1 MKKVKKTLALLL
13 AAMMLLALAACGGP
27 APAPTEPP
35 PADTSDGGDVPPADS
50 GDAEVVPEEG
60 ASLKLWFDNDNY
72 NEKIVEL
79 WNAKYPDIPLTVEN
93 VGTTDSRTKIELDG
107 PTGMGAAKMISDSD
121 AAYAQIEDGT
131 YDPSNGVLEHYEVT
145 LGSDPAN
152 DIVPR
157 LTNGE
162 LDIAAIP
169 TNLAA
174 TLYNRTDGGIK
185 LLALNTL
192 GVLHILENG
201 DTVNSL
207 ADLEGR
213 TLYATGQ
220 GSNPE
225 YVLNYLLEANGLD
238 PAADVDI
245 QWLASEELTAR
256 MASGDI
262 DLCMLPVPAATTV
275 MMQNSDVRDAIDLND
290 AWTESG
296 AQGTFTMGCLVA
308 RTEWLEDNSELVPG
322 ILAEYA
328 ASIDYANS
336 NPEEAAALIE
346 QCGLK
351 GLTVGGAQ
359 VSEKHAG
366 FVINRGGATCADVL
380 ALVDQVKERVLQQTG
395 VELEMEVRVLR

>member
-1 MKKVKKTLALLL
+1 MTRK
-13 AAMMLLALAACGGP
+13 LLALTLSLALTAGLAACSTQ
-27 APAPTEPP
+27 APAEDTPVPESTAPAAETP
-35 PADTSDGGDVPPADS
+35 PAETAVP
-50 GDAEVVPEEG
+50 
-60 ASLKLWFDNDNY
+60 Y
-72 NEKIVEL
+72 Q
-79 WNAKYPDIPLTVEN
+79 TVHL
-93 VGTTDSRTKIELDG
+93 GLLSG
-107 PTGMGAAKMISDSD
+107 PTGMGAAKMLADND
-121 AAYAQIEDGT
+121 EAYAQVEAGT
-131 YDPSNGVLEHYEVT
+131 YEGGTLLRYEVT

-346 QCGLK
+346 RYDIVPKAAVAQAAIPQANMVCVTGEDMK
-351 GLTVGGAQ
+351 GIADYYQVLFDADPTSIGGAIPG
-359 VSEKHAG
+359 ED
-366 FVINRGGATCADVL
+366 FYYIP
-380 ALVDQVKERVLQQTG
+380 
-395 VELEMEVRVLR
+395 

>member
-1 MKKVKKTLALLL
+1 MTRK
-13 AAMMLLALAACGGP
+13 LLALTLSLALTAGLAACSTQ
-27 APAPTEPP
+27 APAEDTAPP
-35 PADTSDGGDVPPADS
+35 ESTAPAAETQTPAAETAVPYQTIHLGLLS
-50 GDAEVVPEEG
+50 
-60 ASLKLWFDNDNY
+60 
-72 NEKIVEL
+72 
-79 WNAKYPDIPLTVEN
+79 
-93 VGTTDSRTKIELDG
+93 G

-245 QWLASEELTAR
+245 QWLASEELTTR
-256 MASGDI
+256 MVSGDI

-322 ILAEYA
+322 ILEEYA

-336 NPEEAAALIE
+336 SPEEAAALIE
-346 QCGLK
+346 QYGIVPKAAVAQAAIPQANMVCITGEDMK
-351 GLTVGGAQ
+351 GIADYYQVLFDADPTSIGGAIPG
-359 VSEKHAG
+359 ED
-366 FVINRGGATCADVL
+366 FYYIP
-380 ALVDQVKERVLQQTG
+380 
-395 VELEMEVRVLR
+395 

>member
-1 MKKVKKTLALLL
+1 MTRK
-13 AAMMLLALAACGGP
+13 LLALTLSLALTAGLAACSTQ
-27 APAPTEPP
+27 APAEDTAPP
-35 PADTSDGGDVPPADS
+35 ESTAPAAETQTPAAETAVP
-50 GDAEVVPEEG
+50 
-60 ASLKLWFDNDNY
+60 Y
-72 NEKIVEL
+72 Q
-79 WNAKYPDIPLTVEN
+79 TVHL
-93 VGTTDSRTKIELDG
+93 GLLSG

-245 QWLASEELTAR
+245 QWLASEELTTR

-322 ILAEYA
+322 ILEEYA

-346 QCGLK
+346 QYGIVPKAAVAQAAIPQANMVCVTGEDMK
-351 GLTVGGAQ
+351 GIADYYQVLFDADPTSIGGAIPG
-359 VSEKHAG
+359 ED
-366 FVINRGGATCADVL
+366 FYYIP
-380 ALVDQVKERVLQQTG
+380 
-395 VELEMEVRVLR
+395 

>member
-1 MKKVKKTLALLL
+1 MTRK
-13 AAMMLLALAACGGP
+13 LLALTLSLALTAGLAACSTQ
-27 APAPTEPP
+27 APAEDTAPP
-35 PADTSDGGDVPPADS
+35 ESTAPAAETQTPAAETAVP
-50 GDAEVVPEEG
+50 
-60 ASLKLWFDNDNY
+60 Y
-72 NEKIVEL
+72 Q
-79 WNAKYPDIPLTVEN
+79 TVHL
-93 VGTTDSRTKIELDG
+93 GLLSG

-322 ILAEYA
+322 ILEEYA

-346 QCGLK
+346 QYGIVPKAAVAQAAIPQANMVCVTGEDMK
-351 GLTVGGAQ
+351 GIADYYQVLFDADPTSIGGAIPG
-359 VSEKHAG
+359 ED
-366 FVINRGGATCADVL
+366 FYYIP
-380 ALVDQVKERVLQQTG
+380 
-395 VELEMEVRVLR
+395 

>member
-1 MKKVKKTLALLL
+1 MTRK
-13 AAMMLLALAACGGP
+13 LLALTLSLALTAGLAACSTQ
-27 APAPTEPP
+27 APAEDSAPP
-35 PADTSDGGDVPPADS
+35 ESTAPAAETQTPAAETAVP
-50 GDAEVVPEEG
+50 
-60 ASLKLWFDNDNY
+60 Y
-72 NEKIVEL
+72 Q
-79 WNAKYPDIPLTVEN
+79 TVHL
-93 VGTTDSRTKIELDG
+93 GLLSG

-131 YDPSNGVLEHYEVT
+131 YDPSNGVLERYEVT

-322 ILAEYA
+322 ILEEYA

-336 NPEEAAALIE
+336 NPEEASALIE
-346 QCGLK
+346 QYGIVPKAAVAQAAIPQANMVCVTGEDMK
-351 GLTVGGAQ
+351 GIADYYQVLFDADPTSIGGAIPG
-359 VSEKHAG
+359 ED
-366 FVINRGGATCADVL
+366 FYYIP
-380 ALVDQVKERVLQQTG
+380 
-395 VELEMEVRVLR
+395 

>member
-1 MKKVKKTLALLL
+1 MTRK
-13 AAMMLLALAACGGP
+13 LLALTLSLALTAGLAACSTQ
-27 APAPTEPP
+27 APAEDTAPP
-35 PADTSDGGDVPPADS
+35 ESTAPAAETQTPAAETAVP
-50 GDAEVVPEEG
+50 
-60 ASLKLWFDNDNY
+60 Y
-72 NEKIVEL
+72 Q
-79 WNAKYPDIPLTVEN
+79 TVHL
-93 VGTTDSRTKIELDG
+93 GLLSG
-107 PTGMGAAKMISDSD
+107 PTGMGAAKMLADND
-121 AAYAQIEDGT
+121 EAYAQVEAGT
-131 YDPSNGVLEHYEVT
+131 YEGGTLLRYEVT

-245 QWLASEELTAR
+245 QWLASEELTTR

-275 MMQNSDVRDAIDLND
+275 MMQNSDVRDAIDLNG

-322 ILAEYA
+322 ILEEYA

-346 QCGLK
+346 QYGIVPKAAVAQAAIPQANMVCITGEDMK
-351 GLTVGGAQ
+351 GIADYYQVLFDADPTSIGGAIPG
-359 VSEKHAG
+359 ED
-366 FVINRGGATCADVL
+366 FYYIP
-380 ALVDQVKERVLQQTG
+380 
-395 VELEMEVRVLR
+395 

>member
-1 MKKVKKTLALLL
+1 MTRK
-13 AAMMLLALAACGGP
+13 LLALTLSLALTAGLAACSTQ
-27 APAPTEPP
+27 APAEDTAPP
-35 PADTSDGGDVPPADS
+35 ESTAPAAETQTPAAETAVP
-50 GDAEVVPEEG
+50 
-60 ASLKLWFDNDNY
+60 Y
-72 NEKIVEL
+72 Q
-79 WNAKYPDIPLTVEN
+79 TVHL
-93 VGTTDSRTKIELDG
+93 GLLSG

-322 ILAEYA
+322 ILTEYA
-328 ASIDYANS
+328 ASIDYVNS

-346 QCGLK
+346 QYGIVPKAAVAQAAIPQANMVCVTGEDMK
-351 GLTVGGAQ
+351 GIADYYQVLFDADPTSIGGAIPG
-359 VSEKHAG
+359 ED
-366 FVINRGGATCADVL
+366 FYYIP
-380 ALVDQVKERVLQQTG
+380 
-395 VELEMEVRVLR
+395 

>member
-1 MKKVKKTLALLL
+1 MTRK
-13 AAMMLLALAACGGP
+13 LLALTLSLALTAGLAACSTQ
-27 APAPTEPP
+27 APAEDTAPP
-35 PADTSDGGDVPPADS
+35 ESTAPAAETQTPAAETAVP
-50 GDAEVVPEEG
+50 
-60 ASLKLWFDNDNY
+60 Y
-72 NEKIVEL
+72 Q
-79 WNAKYPDIPLTVEN
+79 TVHL
-93 VGTTDSRTKIELDG
+93 GLLSG
-107 PTGMGAAKMISDSD
+107 PTGMGAAKMLADND
-121 AAYAQIEDGT
+121 EAYAQVEAGT
-131 YDPSNGVLEHYEVT
+131 YEGGTLLRYEVT

-322 ILAEYA
+322 ILEEYA

-336 NPEEAAALIE
+336 SPEEAAALIE
-346 QCGLK
+346 QYGIVPKAAVAQAAIPQANMVCITGEDMK
-351 GLTVGGAQ
+351 GIADYYQVLFDADPTSIGGAIPG
-359 VSEKHAG
+359 ED
-366 FVINRGGATCADVL
+366 FYYIR
-380 ALVDQVKERVLQQTG
+380 
-395 VELEMEVRVLR
+395 

>member
-1 MKKVKKTLALLL
+1 MTRK
-13 AAMMLLALAACGGP
+13 LLALTLSLALTAGLAACSTQ
-27 APAPTEPP
+27 APAEDTAPPESTAPAAETQTP
-35 PADTSDGGDVPPADS
+35 PAETAVPYQTIRLGLLS
-50 GDAEVVPEEG
+50 
-60 ASLKLWFDNDNY
+60 
-72 NEKIVEL
+72 
-79 WNAKYPDIPLTVEN
+79 
-93 VGTTDSRTKIELDG
+93 G
-107 PTGMGAAKMISDSD
+107 PTGMGAAKMLSDSD

-322 ILAEYA
+322 ILEEYA

-346 QCGLK
+346 QYGIVPKAAVAQAAIPQANMVCITGEDMK
-351 GLTVGGAQ
+351 GIADYYQVLFDADPTSIGGAIPG
-359 VSEKHAG
+359 ED
-366 FVINRGGATCADVL
+366 FYYIP
-380 ALVDQVKERVLQQTG
+380 
-395 VELEMEVRVLR
+395 

>member
-1 MKKVKKTLALLL
+1 MTRK
-13 AAMMLLALAACGGP
+13 LLALTLSLTLTAGLAACSTQ
-27 APAPTEPP
+27 APAEDTAPP
-35 PADTSDGGDVPPADS
+35 ESTAPAAETQTPAAETAVP
-50 GDAEVVPEEG
+50 
-60 ASLKLWFDNDNY
+60 Y
-72 NEKIVEL
+72 Q
-79 WNAKYPDIPLTVEN
+79 TVHL
-93 VGTTDSRTKIELDG
+93 GLLSG
-107 PTGMGAAKMISDSD
+107 PTGMGAAKMLADND
-121 AAYAQIEDGT
+121 EAYAQVEAGT
-131 YDPSNGVLEHYEVT
+131 YEGGTLLRYEVT

-308 RTEWLEDNSELVPG
+308 RTEWLEGNSELVPG
-322 ILAEYA
+322 ILEEYA

-336 NPEEAAALIE
+336 NPEEASALIE
-346 QCGLK
+346 QYGIVPKAAVAQAAIPQANMVCITGEDMK
-351 GLTVGGAQ
+351 GIADYYQVLFDADPTSIGGAIPG
-359 VSEKHAG
+359 ED
-366 FVINRGGATCADVL
+366 FYYIP
-380 ALVDQVKERVLQQTG
+380 
-395 VELEMEVRVLR
+395 

>member
-1 MKKVKKTLALLL
+1 MTRK
-13 AAMMLLALAACGGP
+13 LLALTLSLALTAGLAACSTQ
-27 APAPTEPP
+27 APAEDTAPP
-35 PADTSDGGDVPPADS
+35 ESTAPAAETQTPAADAFVP
-50 GDAEVVPEEG
+50 
-60 ASLKLWFDNDNY
+60 Y
-72 NEKIVEL
+72 Q
-79 WNAKYPDIPLTVEN
+79 TVHL
-93 VGTTDSRTKIELDG
+93 GLLSG
-107 PTGMGAAKMISDSD
+107 PTGMGAAKMLADND
-121 AAYAQIEDGT
+121 EAYAQVEAGT
-131 YDPSNGVLEHYEVT
+131 YEGGTLLRYEVT

-245 QWLASEELTAR
+245 QWLASEELTTR

-322 ILAEYA
+322 ILEEYA

-346 QCGLK
+346 QYGIVPKAAVAQAAIPQANMVCITGEDMK
-351 GLTVGGAQ
+351 GIADYYQVLFDADPTSIGGAIPG
-359 VSEKHAG
+359 ED
-366 FVINRGGATCADVL
+366 FYYIP
-380 ALVDQVKERVLQQTG
+380 
-395 VELEMEVRVLR
+395 

>member
-1 MKKVKKTLALLL
+1 MTRK
-13 AAMMLLALAACGGP
+13 LLALTLSLALTAGLAACSTQ
-27 APAPTEPP
+27 APAEDTPVPESTAPAAETP
-35 PADTSDGGDVPPADS
+35 PAETAVP
-50 GDAEVVPEEG
+50 
-60 ASLKLWFDNDNY
+60 Y
-72 NEKIVEL
+72 Q
-79 WNAKYPDIPLTVEN
+79 TVHL
-93 VGTTDSRTKIELDG
+93 GLLSG

-245 QWLASEELTAR
+245 QWLASEELTTR

-322 ILAEYA
+322 ILEEYA

-346 QCGLK
+346 QYGIVPKAAVAQAAIPQANMVCVTGEDMK
-351 GLTVGGAQ
+351 GIADYYQVLFDADPTSIGGAIPG
-359 VSEKHAG
+359 ED
-366 FVINRGGATCADVL
+366 FYYIP
-380 ALVDQVKERVLQQTG
+380 
-395 VELEMEVRVLR
+395 

>member
-1 MKKVKKTLALLL
+1 MTRK
-13 AAMMLLALAACGGP
+13 LLALTLSLALMAGLAACSTQ
-27 APAPTEPP
+27 APTEDTAPP
-35 PADTSDGGDVPPADS
+35 ESTAPAAETQTPAAETAVP
-50 GDAEVVPEEG
+50 
-60 ASLKLWFDNDNY
+60 Y
-72 NEKIVEL
+72 Q
-79 WNAKYPDIPLTVEN
+79 TVHL
-93 VGTTDSRTKIELDG
+93 GLLSG
-107 PTGMGAAKMISDSD
+107 PTGMGAAKMLADND
-121 AAYAQIEDGT
+121 EAYAQVEAGT
-131 YDPSNGVLEHYEVT
+131 YEGGTLLRYEVT

-322 ILAEYA
+322 ILEEYA

-336 NPEEAAALIE
+336 NPEEASALIE
-346 QCGLK
+346 QYGIVPKAAVAQAAIPQANMVCVTGEDMK
-351 GLTVGGAQ
+351 GIADYYQVLFDADPTSIVGAIPG
-359 VSEKHAG
+359 ED
-366 FVINRGGATCADVL
+366 FYYIP
-380 ALVDQVKERVLQQTG
+380 
-395 VELEMEVRVLR
+395 

>member
-1 MKKVKKTLALLL
+1 MTRK
-13 AAMMLLALAACGGP
+13 LLALTLSLALTAGLAACSTQ
-27 APAPTEPP
+27 APAEDTAPP
-35 PADTSDGGDVPPADS
+35 ESTAPAAETQTPAAD
-50 GDAEVVPEEG
+50 EFLP
-60 ASLKLWFDNDNY
+60 Y
-72 NEKIVEL
+72 Q
-79 WNAKYPDIPLTVEN
+79 TVHL
-93 VGTTDSRTKIELDG
+93 GLLSG
-107 PTGMGAAKMISDSD
+107 PTGMGAAKMLADND
-121 AAYAQIEDGT
+121 ATYAQVEAGT
-131 YDPSNGVLEHYEVT
+131 YEGGTLLRYEVT

-322 ILAEYA
+322 ILEEYA

-336 NPEEAAALIE
+336 NPEEAAVLIE
-346 QCGLK
+346 QYGIVPKAAVAQAAIPQANMVCVTGEDMK
-351 GLTVGGAQ
+351 GIADYYQVLFDADPTSIGGAIPG
-359 VSEKHAG
+359 ED
-366 FVINRGGATCADVL
+366 FYYIP
-380 ALVDQVKERVLQQTG
+380 
-395 VELEMEVRVLR
+395 

>member
-1 MKKVKKTLALLL
+1 MTRK
-13 AAMMLLALAACGGP
+13 LLALTLSLALTAGLAACSTQ
-27 APAPTEPP
+27 APAEDTAPP
-35 PADTSDGGDVPPADS
+35 ESTAPAAETQTPAAETAVP
-50 GDAEVVPEEG
+50 
-60 ASLKLWFDNDNY
+60 Y
-72 NEKIVEL
+72 Q
-79 WNAKYPDIPLTVEN
+79 TVHL
-93 VGTTDSRTKIELDG
+93 GLLSG
-107 PTGMGAAKMISDSD
+107 PTGMGAAKMLADND
-121 AAYAQIEDGT
+121 EAFAQVEAGT
-131 YDPSNGVLEHYEVT
+131 YEGGTLLRYEVT

-245 QWLASEELTAR
+245 QWLASEELTTR

-322 ILAEYA
+322 ILEEYA

-336 NPEEAAALIE
+336 SPEEAAALIE
-346 QCGLK
+346 QYGIVPKAAVAQAAIPQANMVCITGEDMK
-351 GLTVGGAQ
+351 GIADYYQVLFDADPTSIGGAIPG
-359 VSEKHAG
+359 ED
-366 FVINRGGATCADVL
+366 FYYIP
-380 ALVDQVKERVLQQTG
+380 
-395 VELEMEVRVLR
+395 

>member
-1 MKKVKKTLALLL
+1 MTRK
-13 AAMMLLALAACGGP
+13 LLALTLSLALTAGLAACSTQ
-27 APAPTEPP
+27 APAEDTAPPESTAPAAETP
-35 PADTSDGGDVPPADS
+35 PAETAVP
-50 GDAEVVPEEG
+50 
-60 ASLKLWFDNDNY
+60 Y
-72 NEKIVEL
+72 Q
-79 WNAKYPDIPLTVEN
+79 TVHL
-93 VGTTDSRTKIELDG
+93 GLLSG

-308 RTEWLEDNSELVPG
+308 RTEWLEGNSELVPG
-322 ILAEYA
+322 ILEEYA

-346 QCGLK
+346 QYGIVPKAAVAQAAIPQANMVCVTGEDMK
-351 GLTVGGAQ
+351 GIADYYQVLFDADPTSIGGAIPG
-359 VSEKHAG
+359 ED
-366 FVINRGGATCADVL
+366 FYYIP
-380 ALVDQVKERVLQQTG
+380 
-395 VELEMEVRVLR
+395 

>member
-1 MKKVKKTLALLL
+1 MTRK
-13 AAMMLLALAACGGP
+13 LLALTLSLALTAGLAACSTQ
-27 APAPTEPP
+27 APAEDTAPP
-35 PADTSDGGDVPPADS
+35 ESTAPAAETQTPAAD
-50 GDAEVVPEEG
+50 EFLP
-60 ASLKLWFDNDNY
+60 Y
-72 NEKIVEL
+72 Q
-79 WNAKYPDIPLTVEN
+79 TVHL
-93 VGTTDSRTKIELDG
+93 GLLSG
-107 PTGMGAAKMISDSD
+107 PTGMGAAKMLADND
-121 AAYAQIEDGT
+121 ATYAQVEAGT
-131 YDPSNGVLEHYEVT
+131 YEGGTLLRYEVT

-322 ILAEYA
+322 ILEEYA
-328 ASIDYANS
+328 ASIDYVNS

-346 QCGLK
+346 QYGIVPKAAVAQAAIPQANMVCVTGEDMK
-351 GLTVGGAQ
+351 GIADYYQVLFDADPTSIGGAIPG
-359 VSEKHAG
+359 ED
-366 FVINRGGATCADVL
+366 FYYIP
-380 ALVDQVKERVLQQTG
+380 
-395 VELEMEVRVLR
+395 

>member
-1 MKKVKKTLALLL
+1 MTRK
-13 AAMMLLALAACGGP
+13 LLALTLSLALTAGLAACSTQ
-27 APAPTEPP
+27 APAEDTAPP
-35 PADTSDGGDVPPADS
+35 ESTAPAAETQTPAAETAVP
-50 GDAEVVPEEG
+50 
-60 ASLKLWFDNDNY
+60 Y
-72 NEKIVEL
+72 Q
-79 WNAKYPDIPLTVEN
+79 TVHL
-93 VGTTDSRTKIELDG
+93 GLLSG
-107 PTGMGAAKMISDSD
+107 PTGMGAAKMLADND
-121 AAYAQIEDGT
+121 EAYAQVEAGT
-131 YDPSNGVLEHYEVT
+131 YEGGTLLRYEVT

-245 QWLASEELTAR
+245 QWLASEELTTR

-322 ILAEYA
+322 ILEEYA

-346 QCGLK
+346 QYGIVPKAAVAQAAIPQANMVCITGEDMK
-351 GLTVGGAQ
+351 GIADYYQVLFDADPTSIGGAIPG
-359 VSEKHAG
+359 ED
-366 FVINRGGATCADVL
+366 FYYIP
-380 ALVDQVKERVLQQTG
+380 
-395 VELEMEVRVLR
+395 

>member
-1 MKKVKKTLALLL
+1 MTRK
-13 AAMMLLALAACGGP
+13 LLALTLSLALTAGLAACSTQ
-27 APAPTEPP
+27 APAEDTAPP
-35 PADTSDGGDVPPADS
+35 ESTAPAAETQTPAAETAVP
-50 GDAEVVPEEG
+50 
-60 ASLKLWFDNDNY
+60 Y
-72 NEKIVEL
+72 Q
-79 WNAKYPDIPLTVEN
+79 TVHL
-93 VGTTDSRTKIELDG
+93 GLLSG
-107 PTGMGAAKMISDSD
+107 PTGMGAAKMLADND
-121 AAYAQIEDGT
+121 EAYAQVEAGT
-131 YDPSNGVLEHYEVT
+131 YEGGTLLRYEVT

-322 ILAEYA
+322 ILEEYA

-346 QCGLK
+346 QYGIVPKAAVAQAAIPQANMVCITGEDMK
-351 GLTVGGAQ
+351 GIADYYQVLFDADPTSIGGAIPG
-359 VSEKHAG
+359 ED
-366 FVINRGGATCADVL
+366 FYYIP
-380 ALVDQVKERVLQQTG
+380 
-395 VELEMEVRVLR
+395 

>member
-1 MKKVKKTLALLL
+1 MTRK
-13 AAMMLLALAACGGP
+13 LLALTLSLALALGLAACSTQ
-27 APAPTEPP
+27 APAEDTAPPESTAPAAETQTP
-35 PADTSDGGDVPPADS
+35 PAETAVPYQTIRLGLLS
-50 GDAEVVPEEG
+50 
-60 ASLKLWFDNDNY
+60 
-72 NEKIVEL
+72 
-79 WNAKYPDIPLTVEN
+79 
-93 VGTTDSRTKIELDG
+93 G
-107 PTGMGAAKMISDSD
+107 PTGMGAAKMLSDSD

-131 YDPSNGVLEHYEVT
+131 YDPSNGTLLRYEVT

-322 ILAEYA
+322 ILEEYA

-346 QCGLK
+346 QYGIVPKAAVAQAAIPQANMVCITGEDMK
-351 GLTVGGAQ
+351 GIADYYQVLFDADPTSIGGAIPG
-359 VSEKHAG
+359 ED
-366 FVINRGGATCADVL
+366 FYYIP
-380 ALVDQVKERVLQQTG
+380 
-395 VELEMEVRVLR
+395 

>member
-1 MKKVKKTLALLL
+1 MTRK
-13 AAMMLLALAACGGP
+13 LLALTLSLALTAGLAACSTQ
-27 APAPTEPP
+27 APAEDSAPP
-35 PADTSDGGDVPPADS
+35 ESTAPAAETQTPAAETAVP
-50 GDAEVVPEEG
+50 
-60 ASLKLWFDNDNY
+60 Y
-72 NEKIVEL
+72 Q
-79 WNAKYPDIPLTVEN
+79 TVHL
-93 VGTTDSRTKIELDG
+93 GLLSG
-107 PTGMGAAKMISDSD
+107 PTGMGAAKMLADND
-121 AAYAQIEDGT
+121 ATYAQVEAGT
-131 YDPSNGVLEHYEVT
+131 YEGGTLLRYEVT

-322 ILAEYA
+322 ILEEYA

-336 NPEEAAALIE
+336 NPEEASALIE
-346 QCGLK
+346 QYGIVPKAAVAQAAIPQANMVCVTGEDMK
-351 GLTVGGAQ
+351 GIADYYQVLFDADPTSIGGAIPG
-359 VSEKHAG
+359 ED
-366 FVINRGGATCADVL
+366 FYYIP
-380 ALVDQVKERVLQQTG
+380 
-395 VELEMEVRVLR
+395 

>member
-1 MKKVKKTLALLL
+1 MTRK
-13 AAMMLLALAACGGP
+13 LLALTLSLALALGLAACSAQ
-27 APAPTEPP
+27 APAGDTASPESTSPAAETQTP
-35 PADTSDGGDVPPADS
+35 PAET
-50 GDAEVVPEEG
+50 VVP
-60 ASLKLWFDNDNY
+60 Y
-72 NEKIVEL
+72 Q
-79 WNAKYPDIPLTVEN
+79 TVHL
-93 VGTTDSRTKIELDG
+93 GLLSG
-107 PTGMGAAKMISDSD
+107 PTGMGAAKMLADND
-121 AAYAQIEDGT
+121 AAYAQVEAGT
-131 YDPSNGVLEHYEVT
+131 YEGGTLLRYEVT

-157 LTNGE
+157 LTNRE
-162 LDIAAIP
+162 LDIAAVP

-174 TLYNRTDGGIK
+174 TLYNRTSGGIK

-220 GSNPE
+220 GANPE

-238 PAADVDI
+238 PATDVDI

-275 MMQNSDVRDAIDLND
+275 MMQNSDVRDAVDLND

-308 RTEWLEDNSELVPG
+308 RTEWLEENSELVPA
-322 ILAEYA
+322 ILEEYA

-336 NPEEAAALIE
+336 SPEEAAALIE
-346 QCGLK
+346 QYGIVPKAAVAQAAIPQANMVCITGEDMK
-351 GLTVGGAQ
+351 GIADYYQVLFDADPTSIGGAIPG
-359 VSEKHAG
+359 ED
-366 FVINRGGATCADVL
+366 FYYIP
-380 ALVDQVKERVLQQTG
+380 
-395 VELEMEVRVLR
+395 

>member
-1 MKKVKKTLALLL
+1 MTRK
-13 AAMMLLALAACGGP
+13 LLALTLSLALTAGLAACSTQ
-27 APAPTEPP
+27 APAE
-35 PADTSDGGDVPPADS
+35 DTP
-50 GDAEVVPEEG
+50 VPESTAPAAETQTP
-60 ASLKLWFDNDNY
+60 AAETAVPY
-72 NEKIVEL
+72 Q
-79 WNAKYPDIPLTVEN
+79 TVHL
-93 VGTTDSRTKIELDG
+93 GLLSG
-107 PTGMGAAKMISDSD
+107 PTGMGAAKMLADND
-121 AAYAQIEDGT
+121 EAYAQVEAGT
-131 YDPSNGVLEHYEVT
+131 YEGGTLLRYEVT

-322 ILAEYA
+322 ILEEYA

-336 NPEEAAALIE
+336 SPEEAAALIE
-346 QCGLK
+346 QYGIVPKAAVAQAAIPQANMVCVTGEDMK
-351 GLTVGGAQ
+351 GIADYYQVLFDADPTSIGGAIPG
-359 VSEKHAG
+359 ED
-366 FVINRGGATCADVL
+366 FYYIP
-380 ALVDQVKERVLQQTG
+380 
-395 VELEMEVRVLR
+395 

>member
-1 MKKVKKTLALLL
+1 MTRK
-13 AAMMLLALAACGGP
+13 LLALTLSLALTAGLAACSTQ
-27 APAPTEPP
+27 APAEDTAPP
-35 PADTSDGGDVPPADS
+35 ESTAPAAETQTPAAETAVP
-50 GDAEVVPEEG
+50 
-60 ASLKLWFDNDNY
+60 Y
-72 NEKIVEL
+72 Q
-79 WNAKYPDIPLTVEN
+79 TVHL
-93 VGTTDSRTKIELDG
+93 GLLSG
-107 PTGMGAAKMISDSD
+107 PTGMGAAKMLADND
-121 AAYAQIEDGT
+121 EAYAQVEAGT
-131 YDPSNGVLEHYEVT
+131 YEGGTLLRYEVT

-308 RTEWLEDNSELVPG
+308 RTEWLEGNSELVPG
-322 ILAEYA
+322 ILEEYA

-336 NPEEAAALIE
+336 NPEEASALIE
-346 QCGLK
+346 QYGIVPKAAVAQAAIPQANMVCITGEDMK
-351 GLTVGGAQ
+351 GIADYYQVLFDADPTSIGGAIPGEDFYY
-359 VSEKHAG
+359 VP
-366 FVINRGGATCADVL
+366 
-380 ALVDQVKERVLQQTG
+380 
-395 VELEMEVRVLR
+395 

>member
-1 MKKVKKTLALLL
+1 MTRK
-13 AAMMLLALAACGGP
+13 LLALTLSLALTAGLAACSTQ
-27 APAPTEPP
+27 APAE
-35 PADTSDGGDVPPADS
+35 DTA
-50 GDAEVVPEEG
+50 VPESTAPAAETQTP
-60 ASLKLWFDNDNY
+60 AADEFLPY
-72 NEKIVEL
+72 Q
-79 WNAKYPDIPLTVEN
+79 TVHL
-93 VGTTDSRTKIELDG
+93 GLLSG
-107 PTGMGAAKMISDSD
+107 PTGMGAAKMLADND
-121 AAYAQIEDGT
+121 EAYAQVEAGT
-131 YDPSNGVLEHYEVT
+131 YEGGTLLRYEVT

-152 DIVPR
+152 DIMPR

-322 ILAEYA
+322 ILEEYA

-346 QCGLK
+346 QYGIVPKAAVAQAAIPQANMVCITGEDMK
-351 GLTVGGAQ
+351 GIADYYQVLFDADPTSIGGAIPG
-359 VSEKHAG
+359 ED
-366 FVINRGGATCADVL
+366 FYYIP
-380 ALVDQVKERVLQQTG
+380 
-395 VELEMEVRVLR
+395 

>member
-1 MKKVKKTLALLL
+1 MTRK
-13 AAMMLLALAACGGP
+13 LLALTLSLALTAGLAACSTQ
-27 APAPTEPP
+27 APAEDTAPP
-35 PADTSDGGDVPPADS
+35 ESTAPAAETQTPAAETAVP
-50 GDAEVVPEEG
+50 
-60 ASLKLWFDNDNY
+60 Y
-72 NEKIVEL
+72 Q
-79 WNAKYPDIPLTVEN
+79 TVHL
-93 VGTTDSRTKIELDG
+93 GLLSG
-107 PTGMGAAKMISDSD
+107 PTGMGAAKMLADND
-121 AAYAQIEDGT
+121 EAYAQVEAGT
-131 YDPSNGVLEHYEVT
+131 YEGGTLLRYEVT

-322 ILAEYA
+322 ILEEYA

-336 NPEEAAALIE
+336 SPEEAAALIE
-346 QCGLK
+346 QYGIVPKAAVAQAAIPQANMVCITGEDMK
-351 GLTVGGAQ
+351 GIADYYQVLFDADPTSIGGAIPG
-359 VSEKHAG
+359 ED
-366 FVINRGGATCADVL
+366 FYYIP
-380 ALVDQVKERVLQQTG
+380 
-395 VELEMEVRVLR
+395 

>member
-1 MKKVKKTLALLL
+1 MTRK
-13 AAMMLLALAACGGP
+13 LLALTLSLALTAGLAACSTQ
-27 APAPTEPP
+27 APAE
-35 PADTSDGGDVPPADS
+35 DTA
-50 GDAEVVPEEG
+50 VPESTAPAAETQTP
-60 ASLKLWFDNDNY
+60 AADAFVPY
-72 NEKIVEL
+72 Q
-79 WNAKYPDIPLTVEN
+79 TVHL
-93 VGTTDSRTKIELDG
+93 GLLSG
-107 PTGMGAAKMISDSD
+107 PTGMGAAKMLADND
-121 AAYAQIEDGT
+121 EAYAQVEAGT
-131 YDPSNGVLEHYEVT
+131 YEGGTLLRYEVT

-152 DIVPR
+152 DIMPR

-201 DTVNSL
+201 DTVNSHPQ
-207 ADLEGR
+207 LEGR

-322 ILAEYA
+322 ILEEYA

-346 QCGLK
+346 QYGIVPKAAVAQAAIPQANMVCITGEDMK
-351 GLTVGGAQ
+351 GIADYYQVLFDADPTSIGGAIPG
-359 VSEKHAG
+359 ED
-366 FVINRGGATCADVL
+366 FYYIP
-380 ALVDQVKERVLQQTG
+380 
-395 VELEMEVRVLR
+395 

>member
-1 MKKVKKTLALLL
+1 MTRK
-13 AAMMLLALAACGGP
+13 LLALTLSLALTAGLAACSTQ
-27 APAPTEPP
+27 APAE
-35 PADTSDGGDVPPADS
+35 DTP
-50 GDAEVVPEEG
+50 VPESTAPAAETQTP
-60 ASLKLWFDNDNY
+60 AAETAVPY
-72 NEKIVEL
+72 Q
-79 WNAKYPDIPLTVEN
+79 TVHL
-93 VGTTDSRTKIELDG
+93 GLLSG
-107 PTGMGAAKMISDSD
+107 PTGMGAAKMLADND
-121 AAYAQIEDGT
+121 EAYAQVEAGT
-131 YDPSNGVLEHYEVT
+131 YEGGTLLRYEVT

-322 ILAEYA
+322 ILEEYA

-346 QCGLK
+346 QYGIVPKAAVAQAAIPQANMVCITGEDMK
-351 GLTVGGAQ
+351 GIADYYQVLFDADPTSIGGAIPG
-359 VSEKHAG
+359 ED
-366 FVINRGGATCADVL
+366 FYYIP
-380 ALVDQVKERVLQQTG
+380 
-395 VELEMEVRVLR
+395 

>member
-1 MKKVKKTLALLL
+1 
-13 AAMMLLALAACGGP
+13 
-27 APAPTEPP
+27 
-35 PADTSDGGDVPPADS
+35 
-50 GDAEVVPEEG
+50 
-60 ASLKLWFDNDNY
+60 
-72 NEKIVEL
+72 
-79 WNAKYPDIPLTVEN
+79 
-93 VGTTDSRTKIELDG
+93 
-107 PTGMGAAKMISDSD
+107 MGAAKMISDSD

-192 GVLHILENG
+192 GVLHILENC

-322 ILAEYA
+322 ILEEYA

-346 QCGLK
+346 QYGIVPKAAVAQAAIPQANMVCITGEDMK
-351 GLTVGGAQ
+351 GIADYYQVLFDADPTSIGGAIPG
-359 VSEKHAG
+359 ED
-366 FVINRGGATCADVL
+366 FYYIP
-380 ALVDQVKERVLQQTG
+380 
-395 VELEMEVRVLR
+395 

>member
-1 MKKVKKTLALLL
+1 MTRK
-13 AAMMLLALAACGGP
+13 LLALTLSLALTAGLAACSTQAP
-27 APAPTEPP
+27 PESTAPAAETQT
-35 PADTSDGGDVPPADS
+35 PAAETAVP
-50 GDAEVVPEEG
+50 
-60 ASLKLWFDNDNY
+60 Y
-72 NEKIVEL
+72 Q
-79 WNAKYPDIPLTVEN
+79 TVHL
-93 VGTTDSRTKIELDG
+93 GLLSG
-107 PTGMGAAKMISDSD
+107 PTGMGAAKMLADND
-121 AAYAQIEDGT
+121 EAYAQVEAGT
-131 YDPSNGVLEHYEVT
+131 YEGGTLLRYEVT

-322 ILAEYA
+322 ILEEYA
-328 ASIDYANS
+328 ASIDYVNS

-346 QCGLK
+346 QYGIVPKAAVAQAAIPQANMVCITGEDMK
-351 GLTVGGAQ
+351 GIADYYQVLFDADPTSIGGAIPG
-359 VSEKHAG
+359 ED
-366 FVINRGGATCADVL
+366 FYYIP
-380 ALVDQVKERVLQQTG
+380 
-395 VELEMEVRVLR
+395 

>member
-1 MKKVKKTLALLL
+1 MTRK
-13 AAMMLLALAACGGP
+13 LLALTLSLALTAGLAACSTQ
-27 APAPTEPP
+27 APAEDTAPP
-35 PADTSDGGDVPPADS
+35 ESTAPAAETQTPAAETAVP
-50 GDAEVVPEEG
+50 
-60 ASLKLWFDNDNY
+60 Y
-72 NEKIVEL
+72 Q
-79 WNAKYPDIPLTVEN
+79 TVHL
-93 VGTTDSRTKIELDG
+93 GLLSG
-107 PTGMGAAKMISDSD
+107 PTGMGAAKMLADND
-121 AAYAQIEDGT
+121 EAYAQVEAGT
-131 YDPSNGVLEHYEVT
+131 YEGGTLLRYEVT

-308 RTEWLEDNSELVPG
+308 RTEWLEGNSELVPG
-322 ILAEYA
+322 ILEEYA

-336 NPEEAAALIE
+336 NPEEASALIE
-346 QCGLK
+346 QYGIVPKAAVAQAAIPQANMVCVTGEDMK
-351 GLTVGGAQ
+351 GIADYYQVLFDADPTSIGGAIPG
-359 VSEKHAG
+359 ED
-366 FVINRGGATCADVL
+366 FYYIP
-380 ALVDQVKERVLQQTG
+380 
-395 VELEMEVRVLR
+395 

>member
-1 MKKVKKTLALLL
+1 MTRK
-13 AAMMLLALAACGGP
+13 LLALTLSLALALGLAACSTQAPAEETP
-27 APAPTEPP
+27 APESTSPAAETQTP
-35 PADTSDGGDVPPADS
+35 PAETAVPYQTIHLGLLS
-50 GDAEVVPEEG
+50 
-60 ASLKLWFDNDNY
+60 
-72 NEKIVEL
+72 
-79 WNAKYPDIPLTVEN
+79 
-93 VGTTDSRTKIELDG
+93 G
-107 PTGMGAAKMISDSD
+107 PTGMGAAKMLADND
-121 AAYAQIEDGT
+121 AAYAQVEAGT
-131 YDPSNGVLEHYEVT
+131 YEGGTLLRYEVT

-162 LDIAAIP
+162 LDIAAVP

-174 TLYNRTDGGIK
+174 TLYNRTSGGIR

-220 GSNPE
+220 GANPE

-275 MMQNSDVRDAIDLND
+275 MMQNSDVRDAVDLND

-308 RTEWLEDNSELVPG
+308 RTEWLEENSELVPA
-322 ILAEYA
+322 ILEEYA

-336 NPEEAAALIE
+336 SPEEAAALIE
-346 QCGLK
+346 QYGIVPKAAVAQAAIPQANMVCITGEDMK
-351 GLTVGGAQ
+351 GIADYYQVLFDADPTSIGGAIPGEDFYY
-359 VSEKHAG
+359 VP
-366 FVINRGGATCADVL
+366 
-380 ALVDQVKERVLQQTG
+380 
-395 VELEMEVRVLR
+395 

>member
-1 MKKVKKTLALLL
+1 MTRK
-13 AAMMLLALAACGGP
+13 LLALTLSLALTAGLAACSTQ
-27 APAPTEPP
+27 APAE
-35 PADTSDGGDVPPADS
+35 DTP
-50 GDAEVVPEEG
+50 VPESTAPAAETQTP
-60 ASLKLWFDNDNY
+60 AADEFLPY
-72 NEKIVEL
+72 Q
-79 WNAKYPDIPLTVEN
+79 TVHL
-93 VGTTDSRTKIELDG
+93 GLLSG
-107 PTGMGAAKMISDSD
+107 PTGMGAAKMLADND
-121 AAYAQIEDGT
+121 EAYAQVEAGT
-131 YDPSNGVLEHYEVT
+131 YEGGTLLRYEVT

-245 QWLASEELTAR
+245 QWLTSEELTAR

-322 ILAEYA
+322 ILEEYA

-336 NPEEAAALIE
+336 SPEEAAALIE
-346 QCGLK
+346 QYGIVPKAAVAQAAIPQANMVCVTGEDMK
-351 GLTVGGAQ
+351 GIADYYQVLFDADPTSIGGAIPG
-359 VSEKHAG
+359 ED
-366 FVINRGGATCADVL
+366 FYYIP
-380 ALVDQVKERVLQQTG
+380 
-395 VELEMEVRVLR
+395 

>member
-1 MKKVKKTLALLL
+1 MTRK
-13 AAMMLLALAACGGP
+13 LLALTLSLALTAGLAACSTQ
-27 APAPTEPP
+27 APAE
-35 PADTSDGGDVPPADS
+35 DTP
-50 GDAEVVPEEG
+50 VPESTAPAAETQTP
-60 ASLKLWFDNDNY
+60 AAETAVPY
-72 NEKIVEL
+72 Q
-79 WNAKYPDIPLTVEN
+79 TVHL
-93 VGTTDSRTKIELDG
+93 GLLSG
-107 PTGMGAAKMISDSD
+107 PTGMGAAKMLADND
-121 AAYAQIEDGT
+121 EAYAQVEAGT
-131 YDPSNGVLEHYEVT
+131 YEGGTLLRYEVT

-308 RTEWLEDNSELVPG
+308 RTEWLEGNSELVPG
-322 ILAEYA
+322 ILEEYA

-346 QCGLK
+346 QYGIVPKAAVAQAAIPQANMVCVTGEDMK
-351 GLTVGGAQ
+351 GIADYYQVLFDADPTSIGGAIPG
-359 VSEKHAG
+359 ED
-366 FVINRGGATCADVL
+366 FYYIP
-380 ALVDQVKERVLQQTG
+380 
-395 VELEMEVRVLR
+395 

>member
-1 MKKVKKTLALLL
+1 MTRK
-13 AAMMLLALAACGGP
+13 LLALTLSLALTAGLAACSTQ
-27 APAPTEPP
+27 APAEDTAPP
-35 PADTSDGGDVPPADS
+35 ESTAPAAETQTPAAETAVP
-50 GDAEVVPEEG
+50 
-60 ASLKLWFDNDNY
+60 Y
-72 NEKIVEL
+72 Q
-79 WNAKYPDIPLTVEN
+79 TVHL
-93 VGTTDSRTKIELDG
+93 GLLSG

-131 YDPSNGVLEHYEVT
+131 YDPSNGVLERYEVT

-308 RTEWLEDNSELVPG
+308 RTEWLEGNSELVPG
-322 ILAEYA
+322 ILEEYA

-346 QCGLK
+346 QYGIVPKAAVAQAAIPQANMVCITGEDMK
-351 GLTVGGAQ
+351 GIADYYQVLFDADPTSIGGAIPG
-359 VSEKHAG
+359 ED
-366 FVINRGGATCADVL
+366 FYYIP
-380 ALVDQVKERVLQQTG
+380 
-395 VELEMEVRVLR
+395 

>member
-1 MKKVKKTLALLL
+1 MTRK
-13 AAMMLLALAACGGP
+13 LLALTLSLALTAGLAACSTQ
-27 APAPTEPP
+27 APAE
-35 PADTSDGGDVPPADS
+35 DTA
-50 GDAEVVPEEG
+50 VPESTAPAAETQTP
-60 ASLKLWFDNDNY
+60 AADEFLPY
-72 NEKIVEL
+72 Q
-79 WNAKYPDIPLTVEN
+79 TVHL
-93 VGTTDSRTKIELDG
+93 GLLSG
-107 PTGMGAAKMISDSD
+107 PTGMGAAKMLADND
-121 AAYAQIEDGT
+121 EAYAQVEAGT
-131 YDPSNGVLEHYEVT
+131 YEGGTLLRYEVT

-225 YVLNYLLEANGLD
+225 YVLNYLLETNGLD

-322 ILAEYA
+322 ILEEYA

-346 QCGLK
+346 QYGIVPKAAVAQAAIPQANMVCITGEDMK
-351 GLTVGGAQ
+351 GIADYYQVLFDADPTSIGGAIPG
-359 VSEKHAG
+359 ED
-366 FVINRGGATCADVL
+366 FYYIP
-380 ALVDQVKERVLQQTG
+380 
-395 VELEMEVRVLR
+395 